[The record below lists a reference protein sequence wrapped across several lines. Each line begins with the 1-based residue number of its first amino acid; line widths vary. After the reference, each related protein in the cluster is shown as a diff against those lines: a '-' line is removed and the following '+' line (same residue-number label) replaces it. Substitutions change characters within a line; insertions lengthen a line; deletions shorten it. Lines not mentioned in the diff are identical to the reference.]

1 MMVLPALTWAD
12 TGLLILYGVVLWIPG
27 GLVLV
32 VAGSR
37 GWFLAAASP
46 LLTYGL
52 AGAGGP
58 IVAALGIS
66 WRWWTLAL
74 ITLVVAAVVAGVRR
88 LVASEPNPLP
98 PPWHRAAHA
107 AVGVCVALAA
117 AIGALAVL
125 VGIKTL
131 TALPQDWDAAYHA
144 NGIRWIV
151 ETGDGSLSGMS
162 QVNWYGTTTS
172 QYYPNAYHL
181 LAATVTD
188 MTGRDIPSVLNANT
202 ALIAGVAALGL
213 AALIRVLGGSAVLA
227 GASAVV
233 MVGIT
238 AFYDMLWRGPLLPFA
253 IGIALVPALLMM
265 VEEFLRPDRLRDRAP
280 SGIVL
285 ALGAAGLLA
294 LHPGALIAAIVFA
307 VPMLVARW
315 WTAPNRLPSELL
327 ALAMCGVVAIAAV
340 VPHILGSLA
349 SAAEASVD
357 WPAVSTPEG
366 AVGWALLFSHS
377 AESRQLWLAGAL
389 VVGVLAFTRL
399 GPLRWIV
406 VPAAVFAGVFVLAA
420 ASDAP
425 IVEAVTRPW
434 WNDRYRLIGI
444 AALPLAVLAGHGIAT
459 GARGLADTVRRLV
472 PATRTRPLALPVAA
486 ATAAVVLGGYLLVSA
501 GSYLARNE
509 IRMQSNVGDGP
520 AVSAAEIEGFR
531 VLGTLVGPTQ
541 RVMNDRGD
549 GSVWM
554 YALDGVRPVAG
565 HYIGA
570 GVAPDATLLEERF
583 DDYDTDAAVRA
594 AAQRLGVGW
603 VVVDRGFLRED
614 AVRQPGLR
622 ELDTVRALQ
631 VVYRNPDMTIYRL
644 APS

>member
-1 MMVLPALTWAD
+1 MVLPALTWAD
-12 TGLLILYGVVLWIPG
+12 TGLLILYGVVLWVPG
-27 GLVLV
+27 GLVLAA
-32 VAGSR
+32 AGAR
-37 GWFLAAASP
+37 GWFLAVASP

-58 IVAALGIS
+58 IVAALGMP
-66 WRWWTLAL
+66 WRWWTLPL
-74 ITLVVAAVVAGVRR
+74 ITIVVAAVVGGARR
-88 LVASEPNPLP
+88 LATSGPIPSP

-107 AVGVCVALAA
+107 AVGACVALAA

-181 LAATVTD
+181 LASTVTEV
-188 MTGRDIPSVLNANT
+188 TGRDIPSVLNANT

-213 AALIRVLGGSAVLA
+213 AGLVRVVGGSAILA

-233 MVGIT
+233 LVGIT

-253 IGIALVPALLMM
+253 MGIALIPALLVT
-265 VEEFLRPDRLRDRAP
+265 VEEFLRPDPLRDRVP

-307 VPMLVARW
+307 VPMLVSRW
-315 WTAPNRLPSELL
+315 WGTPRRLASEML
-327 ALAMCGVVAIAAV
+327 ALAACGVLAIAVV
-340 VPHILGSLA
+340 VPHVLGSLA

-366 AVGWALLFSHS
+366 AVGWVLLFSHS

-389 VVGVLAFTRL
+389 VVGALALTRL
-399 GPLRWIV
+399 GPLRWII
-406 VPAAVFAGVFVLAA
+406 VPTAVFAGLFVLAA

-425 IVEAVTRPW
+425 LVEAVTRPW

-444 AALPLAVLAGHGIAT
+444 AALPLAVVAGHGIAT
-459 GARGLADTVRRLV
+459 GARGLADAVRRVV
-472 PATRTRPLALPVAA
+472 PATRSRPLALPVAA
-486 ATAAVVLGGYLLVSA
+486 ATAAAVLGGYLLVSG

-531 VLGTLVGPTQ
+531 VLSTLVGPTQ

-570 GVAPDATLLEERF
+570 GVTPDATLLEERF

-594 AAQRLGVGW
+594 AAQRLGVSW

>member
-1 MMVLPALTWAD
+1 MVLPTLTWAD
-12 TGLLILYGVVLWIPG
+12 TGLLILYVLALWVPG
-27 GLVLV
+27 GLVLTA
-32 VAGSR
+32 AGAR
-37 GWFLAAASP
+37 GWFLATASP

-58 IVAALGIS
+58 LVAALGMP
-66 WRWWTLAL
+66 WRWWTLPL
-74 ITLVVAAVVAGVRR
+74 ITLAVAAAVFGVRR
-88 LVASEPNPLP
+88 LVATGPAPSP
-98 PPWHRAAHA
+98 PPWHQVAHGAVAAT
-107 AVGVCVALAA
+107 VALAA
-117 AIGALAVL
+117 AIGATAVL

-162 QVNWYGTTTS
+162 QVNWYDTATS

-181 LAATVTD
+181 LAATITEL
-188 MTGRDIPSVLNANT
+188 TGRDIPSVLNANT

-213 AALIRVLGGSAVLA
+213 AALVRSLGGSAVLA
-227 GASAVV
+227 GSSAVV
-233 MVGIT
+233 VVGIT

-253 IGIALVPALLMM
+253 MGIALIPALLVV
-265 VEEFLRPDRLRDRAP
+265 VEEFLRPDRWRDRVA
-280 SGIVL
+280 GGVVL

-294 LHPGALIAAIVFA
+294 LHPGALIAAILFGA
-307 VPMLVARW
+307 PMLVARW
-315 WTAPNRLPSELL
+315 WSTPRRLVSELL
-327 ALAMCGVVAIAAV
+327 SLAACGVLALAVV

-357 WPAVSTPEG
+357 WPAVATPEG
-366 AVGWALLFSHS
+366 AVGWVALFSHT
-377 AESRQLWLAGAL
+377 AESRQVWVAAALA
-389 VVGVLAFTRL
+389 VGVLAFTRA

-406 VPAAVFAGVFVLAA
+406 VPAAVFAGLFVLAA
-420 ASDAP
+420 SSDAP
-425 IVEAVTRPW
+425 LVEAVTRPW

-459 GARGLADTVRRLV
+459 VARGLDATARRLV
-472 PATRTRPLALPVAA
+472 PAARSRPLALPVAA
-486 ATAAVVLGGYLLVSA
+486 TTAAVTLAGYLLVTG

-531 VLGTLVGPTQ
+531 VLGTLVGPDQ

-565 HYIGA
+565 HYS
-570 GVAPDATLLEERF
+570 GVGVTPDATLLEERF
-583 DDYDTDAAVRA
+583 DDYDTDPGVRA

-614 AVRQPGLR
+614 AVRQPGLVD
-622 ELDTVRALQ
+622 LDTVRALQ